1 MWWQLSDELRDKAQ
15 RGVLEYERYR
25 QVIRDENHRRQRRTI
40 GKPLQLDV
48 QEPESWALDSGY
60 NPFHVRARHETIAHS
75 VTNQLKAGAFAPARP
90 AGFVVAKPSGGTR
103 TISHFRI
110 VDELISLRLF
120 RSLMDKNRS
129 LLSARAY
136 AYRLDLSP
144 HDALAHI
151 GREFAREQ
159 RVFVAEFDFSK
170 FFDTI
175 SHEYL
180 RRAFGSIGLRITPL
194 ERRLIDQFLATPEP
208 YLSLAEKAAPAP
220 SRLTGIPQGTSLS
233 LFLANVAA
241 AELDRSLERLGVGFV
256 RYADD
261 TLIWSHTYA
270 EISEAVDAL
279 HAASANIGSEINLEK
294 SPGVRLL
301 VPEGTKSAEMTS
313 TRAVNYL
320 GHEIGLRKTSMKA
333 TAVQRIKSRVNEL
346 LFANLL
352 REPGRGTQNLARL
365 SGTNDRD
372 YVTYIWQLRRYLYG
386 PLSEN
391 QVRKFQS
398 GAVPAMSFE
407 GAMSYFP
414 LVDDE
419 SQLVGLDAWI
429 ASQTWLAVRKRER
442 LLKRRIGRTVQPWG
456 LLKRDLIGLIV
467 ESERTGERVD
477 LRLPSVRRI
486 SSAIRQSVEAH
497 GLRVLRNVEDPYL
510 YDERLDNA

>member
-1 MWWQLSDELRDKAQ
+1 MWWRLSDELREKAHH
-15 RGVLEYERYR
+15 GVLEYERYR
-25 QVIRDENHRRQRRTI
+25 QVIRDENHRRRRRTT
-40 GKPLQLDV
+40 GRLLELDV
-48 QEPESWALDSGY
+48 QTPESWKLDSGY
-60 NPFHVRARHETIAHS
+60 NPFHVRARHEAIAHS
-75 VTNQLKAGAFAPARP
+75 VARELKRGTFSPARP
-90 AGFVVAKPSGGTR
+90 AGFTVSKASGGTR

-151 GREFAREQ
+151 GREFSREQ
-159 RVFVAEFDFSK
+159 RLFVAEFDFSK

-175 SHEYL
+175 SHDYL
-180 RRAFGSIGLRITPL
+180 RERFDALGLRITPL
-194 ERRLIDQFLATPEP
+194 ERRLVDQFLATPEP
-208 YLSLAEKAAPAP
+208 YLSIEEKTAEVSP
-220 SRLTGIPQGTSLS
+220 REIGIPQGTSLS

-279 HAASANIGSEINLEK
+279 HAASASIGSEINLEK

-301 VPEGTKSAEMTS
+301 VPSGTKSAEMSS
-313 TRAVNYL
+313 TRAVAFL
-320 GHEIGLRKTSMKA
+320 GHEVGLRTTSMKP
-333 TAVQRIKSRVNEL
+333 TAVDRIKARVNDL

-352 REPGRGTQNLARL
+352 REPLRGAQHTGRLA
-365 SGTNDRD
+365 GANDRD

-398 GAVPAMSFE
+398 GAVPAMTFE

-419 SQLVGLDAWI
+419 QQLVDLDAWI
-429 ASQTWLAVRKRER
+429 ASQTWLAVRKRAK
-442 LLKRRIGRTVQPWG
+442 LLKPKLRRSVQPWG
-456 LLKRDLIGLIV
+456 LSKPALIGLIV
-467 ESERTGERVD
+467 DSVRTGERVD

-486 SSAIRQSVEAH
+486 SAAIRQSVEAH
-497 GLRVLRNVEDPYL
+497 GLRVVRNIEDPYL
-510 YDERLDNA
+510 YDERPDS